1 VDSIN
6 EDFALQLRAQEKVVQ
21 LNAYEALH
29 PRQGPDAQGRPY
41 DPVADVIW
49 PWLEDDPTK
58 ARAEIDEVRTATIK
72 SRTWEGFA
80 WANHRFVL
88 SDERGNALIVG
99 FNEDAKKWFMDT
111 TTPVVLPPDWVANF
125 MAEFERDGRLEGLY
139 DPRDIHAKIV
149 ETVGYIVPTIPSVD
163 EIAAHLSSRHAY

>member
-21 LNAYEALH
+21 LNAYETRH
-29 PRQGPDAQGRPY
+29 PRQGPDAEGRPY
-41 DPVADVIW
+41 DPVVDVIW
-49 PWLEDDPTK
+49 PWLEAGPSE
-58 ARAEIDEVRTATIK
+58 ARAEIDEVRSATIK

-111 TTPVVLPPDWVANF
+111 TTPIVLPREWVANF
-125 MAEFERDGRLEGLY
+125 VSEFERDGRLDGLH

-149 ETVGYIVPTIPSVD
+149 ETVGGVFPTIPSVEEVAD
-163 EIAAHLSSRHAY
+163 HLSSRNSY